1 MHEIEVEQPFLNL
14 SGKHKIIAGLLLAV
28 GGIGACVVLW
38 EEGWIAGGALFAAI
52 FGPALA
58 LVGLREQA
66 RQRAIEAEFAR
77 ARGEWSELADGIHTT
92 RREGGNIARYLQ
104 GKGYREF
111 VVRRWITAELDPSS
125 RVKPE

>member
-1 MHEIEVEQPFLNL
+1 MHEIEIEQQFLNL
-14 SGKHKIIAGLLLAV
+14 SGKRKIIAGMLLAV
-28 GGIGACVVLW
+28 GGIAACIVLW
-38 EEGWIAGGALFAAI
+38 EEGWIAWGAIFAAI

-66 RQRAIEAEFAR
+66 RERAIQAELAR
-77 ARGEWSELADGIHTT
+77 ARGEWSELADGIRAT

-111 VVRRWITAELDPSS
+111 VVRRWIAAELDPGN
-125 RVKPE
+125 RAKPK